1 MRAFL
6 SPTSPCCRR
15 TARVQA
21 GVGLVEL
28 MVTLLL
34 GAMLTAGIIAL
45 FNANRQ
51 SFRLQD
57 NLSVAQ
63 EAGSFAIEIIA
74 NDLRIAGYPGDM
86 FNTVGV
92 LDLANT
98 VNDRVEA
105 RVRPVNGVNTNVNF
119 IDDEFATVFEA
130 QRFSTLTSCN
140 GEDFPEEAT
149 VGNRYWVRD
158 TADGLDRELVC
169 QGVIYTLTGS
179 AITGRANLGTPQAL
193 MSGIDTFQVLY
204 GVDTTHARDTSVT
217 AGCPAAL
224 SPDLPNRY
232 IPANVL
238 AASFALA
245 RPAPQEC
252 YLPFTQIAAMR
263 SVRIGMLVRTGADVD
278 AVTPA
283 GQTYTVLDRTFAAAG
298 FPLINDG
305 RIRRVFTTT
314 VALRNTERVIR

>member
-1 MRAFL
+1 MRAL
-6 SPTSPCCRR
+6 DRVSLRR
-15 TARVQA
+15 PRAAHTEA

-34 GAMLTAGIIAL
+34 GALLTAGIIAL

-63 EAGSFAIEIIA
+63 EAGSFAIELIT

-86 FNTVGV
+86 YNTVGV

-105 RVRPVNGVNTNVNF
+105 RVRPVNSVNTNVNF
-119 IDDEFATVFEA
+119 IDDEFATIFVA
-130 QRFSTLTSCN
+130 DNFSSLTSCN
-140 GEDFPEEAT
+140 GEAFPAEAY

-169 QGVIYTLTGS
+169 QGVTYTLTGA
-179 AITGRANLGTPQAL
+179 AITGRTNLGNPEAL
-193 MSGIDTFQVLY
+193 LSGVDTFQVLY
-204 GVDTTHARDTSVT
+204 GVDTTHTRDPAVVT
-217 AGCPAAL
+217 GCPA
-224 SPDLPNRY
+224 SVSTELPNRY
-232 IPANVL
+232 LPASALV
-238 AASFALA
+238 AAFALA

-252 YLPFTQIAAMR
+252 YMPFTQIAALR
-263 SVRIGMLVRTGADVD
+263 SIRIGLLVRTGADVD
-278 AVTPA
+278 AITPA
-283 GQTYTVLDRTFAAAG
+283 GQSYTVLDRTFTAAD
-298 FPLINDG
+298 FPLVNDG

-314 VALRNTERVIR
+314 VGLRNTERVIR

>member
-1 MRAFL
+1 MRVFAL
-6 SPTSPCCRR
+6 TSLRHGRAAR
-15 TARVQA
+15 TQA

-34 GAMLTAGIIAL
+34 GALLTAGIIAL

-63 EAGSFAIEIIA
+63 EAGSFSIELLA

-86 FNTVGV
+86 YNTVGV

-119 IDDEFATVFEA
+119 VDDEFATIFIA
-130 QRFSTLTSCN
+130 DTFSQLTSCN
-140 GEDFPEEAT
+140 GEALPAEAY

-169 QGVIYTLTGS
+169 QGVTYTLTGS
-179 AITGRANLGTPQAL
+179 AVTGRTNLGNPEAL
-193 MSGIDTFQVLY
+193 MSGVDSFQVLY
-204 GVDTTHARDTSVT
+204 GVDTTHARDTAVVT
-217 AGCPAAL
+217 GCPADD
-224 SPDLPNRY
+224 SPELPNRY
-232 IPANVL
+232 IPGSVL
-238 AASFALA
+238 ATAFALA

-252 YLPFTQIAAMR
+252 YLPFTQFAALR
-263 SVRIGMLVRTGADVD
+263 SIRIGLLVRTGADVD
-278 AVTPA
+278 AITAA
-283 GQTYTVLDRTFAAAG
+283 GQTYTVLDRTITAAD

-314 VALRNTERVIR
+314 VGLRNTERVIR